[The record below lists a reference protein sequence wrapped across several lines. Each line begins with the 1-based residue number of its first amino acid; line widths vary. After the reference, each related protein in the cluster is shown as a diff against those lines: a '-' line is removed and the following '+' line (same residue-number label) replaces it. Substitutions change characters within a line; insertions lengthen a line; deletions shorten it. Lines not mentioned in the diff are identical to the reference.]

1 MNECQ
6 ALEMLDK
13 EENIVCALKIAWWR
27 DRYVNSTVII
37 EKNDYCYR
45 TEGP

>member
-1 MNECQ
+1 MS
-6 ALEMLDK
+6 
-13 EENIVCALKIAWWR
+13 NIRDTKKKTQSALKIAWWR
-27 DRYVNSTVII
+27 DRHVNSTVII